1 MSASASANSTTD
13 HNQWKQ
19 FYDQHQTHQIV
30 APQTEGLLLSCD
42 STVMTAV
49 AEATTTTMAAAA
61 SSESI
66 LSPKGSVAKP
76 IRRRSRASKKTPT
89 TLLNANTTNFRALV
103 QQFTGCP
110 NSSSSIMSLVGV
122 HNKGPITLNFQQGSS
137 SAARRTIIPSSF
149 VVGGGGGGSGRGYYN
164 DDHNQVQQ
172 QLAATTTTTNN
183 NNTLLPWQK
192 QQDHQLQGQESGY
205 SFDEHVMKSYND
217 NNNNSSMGVSSDDH
231 GLMMIM
237 DNDFSLHDLT
247 VNSNAFPNHDTY

>member
-1 MSASASANSTTD
+1 ASASASANATTD

-30 APQTEGLLLSCD
+30 APQTEGLLFSCD
-42 STVMTAV
+42 STTVMTV
-49 AEATTTTMAAAA
+49 AATATTTTMAAAA
-61 SSESI
+61 SSSESI
-66 LSPKGSVAKP
+66 LSPKGSVGKP

-137 SAARRTIIPSSF
+137 SSARRTIIPSSF
-149 VVGGGGGGSGRGYYN
+149 VVGGGSGRGYYN

-172 QLAATTTTTNN
+172 QLAATTNHN
-183 NNTLLPWQK
+183 DNTLLPWQK

-205 SFDEHVMKSYND
+205 SFDEHVMNSYND
-217 NNNNSSMGVSSDDH
+217 NNCMGVSSDDH
-231 GLMMIM
+231 DLMMIM